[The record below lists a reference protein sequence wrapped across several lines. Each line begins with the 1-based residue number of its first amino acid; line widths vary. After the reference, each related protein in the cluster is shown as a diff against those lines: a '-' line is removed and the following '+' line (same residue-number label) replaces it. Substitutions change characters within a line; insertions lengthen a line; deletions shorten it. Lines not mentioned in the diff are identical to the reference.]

1 MCHLIL
7 TSWQSYSLYNHLPIL
22 QIRKSRLREV
32 EEAFQGH
39 AATLAKLEGELIM
52 LISQVHALP
61 RATTPSEM
69 SLREELLP
77 RGEKANS
84 FKCPNEAEDKE
95 GRTSLGSDEVLN
107 NISRSWSMD
116 L

>member
-7 TSWQSYSLYNHLPIL
+7 TSWQSYSLYNYLPIL

-39 AATLAKLEGELIM
+39 AATLSKLEGELI
-52 LISQVHALP
+52 LLTSQVHALP
-61 RATTPSEM
+61 PATTPSEM
-69 SLREELLP
+69 SLREELP
-77 RGEKANS
+77 KGEKANS
-84 FKCPNEAEDKE
+84 FKCPNVAEDNE